1 MDQIINCYLD
11 AWRNWNNFS
20 GRTRRSGF
28 WYVVLANILIS
39 LVFGILTALLGFFA
53 VLSGLYSL
61 AFLVPGIT
69 LSIRRLHDIGKSGWW
84 LLIYL
89 VPLVGWIVLLVFLC
103 TDSGPDNQWGPNPK
117 GYGGGYGSSCG
128 GCGPAQQPYQ
138 NQGYQNQGYQ
148 NQGYQNQGY
157 QNQGYQ
163 NQGYQAPGPSDPP
176 DHDRYKGPEL

>member
-20 GRTRRSGF
+20 GRTRRSGL

-53 VLSGLYSL
+53 FLSGLYSL
-61 AFLVPGIT
+61 AFLVPGIA
-69 LSIRRLHDIGKSGWW
+69 LSVRRLHDIGKSGWW

-89 VPLVGWIVLLVFLC
+89 VPLVGWIVLLVFFC
-103 TDSGPDNQWGPNPK
+103 TDSGPDNRWGPNPK
-117 GYGGGYGSSCG
+117 GYGGGYGPSY
-128 GCGPAQQPYQ
+128 GPAQQP
-138 NQGYQNQGYQ
+138 YQ